1 MIKTFEEWIVNVSIL
16 GDVAC
21 YSARVNYLSGLNER
35 QKQAAEHL
43 AGPLLIIAGA
53 GAGKTKTI
61 THRIAHLIGGG
72 ARPDSILA
80 VTFTNKAAA
89 EMRARTLTLLG
100 LDPGLSPFS
109 SRSPRMTTFHS
120 LGVQILRE
128 HAGTF
133 GIPTSFNIWDRDD
146 SSRLIKRILADRG
159 LERFTPRTVLGRI
172 SREKGKAQTVDHFV
186 AQTHSF
192 ESEEIGEVWRRYEEG
207 LRKEGALDFDD
218 LLLRTLLLLQEEAHV
233 RQALQ
238 ERWHHLTI
246 DEYQDTNRVQ
256 YEIARLLA
264 GERMNLCAVGDTDQ
278 NIYSWRGADPRYTL
292 SFERDFPN
300 AKVVLLEENYRS
312 TQTILAAA
320 NSVIAKNTRR
330 FDKRLFTGNPTGE
343 AITLFAGASDR
354 EEAMF
359 VARTARELLGSGVPA
374 SEIAVLFRENFQ
386 SRALEEAF
394 IWAGL
399 PYRVLGVRFFDR
411 AEVKDVLSYVR
422 AALNPHAFTD
432 FARAAGVPSRGIG
445 KQTLEKIARGEES
458 VLSGAARIK
467 IDSFRSLLRRVREAL
482 LQKPASEALRLVL
495 AESGLERILAEG
507 DEEARERLTNIF
519 ELISHAMR
527 YDELSPPHGIEKLL
541 EDAALMGEQD
551 ALQDSRERPISLMTV
566 HAAKGL
572 EFDAVFVTGLEQG
585 LFPSERANDEERD
598 NEEERR
604 LFYVALTRAKKFLY
618 LTLAGVRIRYG
629 AREHTIPSSFL
640 HDIDERLISYA
651 DTRMFEPTIEL

>member
-1 MIKTFEEWIVNVSIL
+1 M
-16 GDVAC
+16 D
-21 YSARVNYLSGLNER
+21 YLSGLNPR
-35 QKQAAEHL
+35 QKEAAEHL
-43 AGPLLIIAGA
+43 SGPLLIIAGA

-61 THRIAHLIGGG
+61 THRIAHLIGEGT
-72 ARPDSILA
+72 RPENILA

-89 EMRARTLTLLG
+89 EMRGRALALLG
-100 LDPGLSPFS
+100 LDPGISPFS
-109 SRSPRMTTFHS
+109 SRIPRMTTFHS

-128 HAGTF
+128 HAGTS
-133 GIPTSFNIWDRDD
+133 GIPASFTIWDRDD
-146 SSRLIKRILADRG
+146 STRLIKRILAERG
-159 LERFTPRTVLGRI
+159 LERWTPRAVLGRI
-172 SREKGKAQTVDHFV
+172 SREKGRAQTAQGFV
-186 AQTHSF
+186 EGAHSF
-192 ESEEIGEVWRRYEEG
+192 DSEEIAEVWRRYEEG
-207 LRKEGALDFDD
+207 LLKEGALDFDD
-218 LLLRTLLLLQEEAHV
+218 LLLRTLLLLKDNVHV
-233 RQALQ
+233 RDKLR
-238 ERWHHLTI
+238 ERWQNLTI

-264 GERMNLCAVGDTDQ
+264 GESMNICAVGDIDQ

-312 TQTILAAA
+312 TQTILSAA
-320 NSVIAKNTRR
+320 NAVIAKNTRR
-330 FDKRLFTGNPTGE
+330 FDKRLFTTNPTGE
-343 AITLFAGASDR
+343 AITLYAGASDR
-354 EEAMF
+354 EEALF

-411 AEVKDVLSYVR
+411 AEVKDILAYVR

-432 FARAAGVPSRGIG
+432 FARAAGTPSRGIG
-445 KQTLEKIARGEES
+445 RQTLEKLSRGEES
-458 VLSGAARIK
+458 SLSGAARAK
-467 IDSFRSLLRRVREAL
+467 IEVFRGTLARMHTTL
-482 LQKPASEALRLVL
+482 LQQPTSEALKFVVADSGIERLL
-495 AESGLERILAEG
+495 TNG
-507 DEEARERLTNIF
+507 DDEARERLTNIF
-519 ELISHAMR
+519 ELVAHAMR
-527 YDELSPPHGIEKLL
+527 YDELPAPQGIEKLL

-551 ALQDSRERPISLMTV
+551 ALQDTHERPISLMTV

-585 LFPSERANDEERD
+585 LFPSERIGTEERD
-598 NEEERR
+598 DEEERR
-604 LFYVALTRAKKFLY
+604 LFYVALTRARKFLY
-618 LTLAGVRIRYG
+618 LTLAGARLRYG

-651 DTRMFEPTIEL
+651 DARAFEPIIEL